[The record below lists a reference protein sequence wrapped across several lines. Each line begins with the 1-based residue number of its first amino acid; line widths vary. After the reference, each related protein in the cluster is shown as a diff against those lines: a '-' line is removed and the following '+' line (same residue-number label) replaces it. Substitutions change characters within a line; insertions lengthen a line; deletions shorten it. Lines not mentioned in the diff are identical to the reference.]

1 MQFTTPVDIPHTCK
15 EITYQDKILLLGSC
29 FADNMTKHL
38 QSAFFQVSS
47 NPFGTLYNPASIASC
62 LQLLQQTHDTSPAQV
77 ASSIPLARHNGLW
90 HSMLHHG
97 DFSTNSKD
105 DLMLRITQS
114 LEQGVGQLSN
124 ANVLILTWGTAW
136 VYEQNGAVVSNCHK
150 IPASQFNRRCLSVK
164 EILTLYHTILQLPLL
179 QDKHIIFT
187 VSPIRHLNDGLHAN
201 QLSKSVLL
209 LAIDQLIADLQSQQQ
224 NPSDNIQPT
233 CLDYFPSYEILLD
246 ELRDYRFYADDML
259 HPSEKAVEYIWERF
273 TQTYFSCD
281 TLMDMQ
287 SLQKLYTGLHHTPL
301 HPDTADYQRF
311 LEHISEQLRQWHSKY
326 NWIDPAQYIH
336 P

>member
-1 MQFTTPVDIPHTCK
+1 MQFTTPVDIPHACK

-29 FADNMTKHL
+29 FADNITKHL

-47 NPFGTLYNPASIASC
+47 NPFGPLYNPASIARC
-62 LQLLQQTHDTSPAQV
+62 LQLLQQTHDASPARV
-77 ASSIPLARHNGLW
+77 ASSIPLTRHNGLW

-97 DFSTNSKD
+97 EFSANNKD
-105 DLMLRITQS
+105 DLMLRISQS
-114 LEQGVGQLSN
+114 LEQGAEQLSN
-124 ANVLILTWGTAW
+124 ANVLILTFGTAW

-150 IPASQFNRRCLSVK
+150 IPASQFNRRCLSVM
-164 EILTLYHTILQLPLL
+164 EILNLCHTILQLPLL

-209 LAIDQLIADLQSQQQ
+209 LSIDQLISNLQNSPH
-224 NPSDNIQPT
+224 NPSNIIPT
-233 CLDYFPSYEILLD
+233 SCLDYFPAYEILLD

-273 TQTYFSCD
+273 TQTYFSSD
-281 TLMDMQ
+281 TFKDMQ
-287 SLQKLYTGLHHTPL
+287 SLQKLYASLHHTPL
-301 HPDTADYQRF
+301 HPDTADCQRF
-311 LEHISEQLRQWHSKY
+311 LQHLSDQLHQWHSKY
-326 NWIDPAQYIH
+326 NWIDPAHYLH
-336 P
+336 S

>member
-1 MQFTTPVDIPHTCK
+1 MQFTTPVDIPHACK

-29 FADNMTKHL
+29 FADNITKHL

-47 NPFGTLYNPASIASC
+47 NPFGTLYNPASIARC
-62 LQLLQQTHDTSPAQV
+62 LQLLQQTHDASPARV
-77 ASSIPLARHNGLW
+77 ASSIPLTRHKGLW

-97 DFSTNSKD
+97 EFSANNKD
-105 DLMLRITQS
+105 DLMLRISQS
-114 LEQGVGQLSN
+114 LEQGAEQLSN
-124 ANVLILTWGTAW
+124 ANVLILTFGTAW

-150 IPASQFNRRCLSVK
+150 IPASQFNRRCLSVM
-164 EILTLYHTILQLPLL
+164 EILNLCHTILQLPLL

-209 LAIDQLIADLQSQQQ
+209 LSIDQLISNLQNSPH
-224 NPSDNIQPT
+224 NPSNIIPT
-233 CLDYFPSYEILLD
+233 SCLDYFPAYEILLD

-273 TQTYFSCD
+273 TQTYFSSD
-281 TLMDMQ
+281 TLKDMQ
-287 SLQKLYTGLHHTPL
+287 SLQKLYASLHHTPL
-301 HPDTADYQRF
+301 HPDTADCQRF
-311 LEHISEQLRQWHSKY
+311 LQHLSDQLHQWHSKY
-326 NWIDPAQYIH
+326 NWIDPAHYLH
-336 P
+336 S

>member
-1 MQFTTPVDIPHTCK
+1 MQFTTPVDIPHACK

-29 FADNMTKHL
+29 FADNITKHL

-47 NPFGTLYNPASIASC
+47 NPFGTLYNPASIARC
-62 LQLLQQTHDTSPAQV
+62 LQLLQQTHDASPARV
-77 ASSIPLARHNGLW
+77 ASSIPLTRHNGLW

-97 DFSTNSKD
+97 EFSANNKD
-105 DLMLRITQS
+105 DLMLRISQS
-114 LEQGVGQLSN
+114 LEQGAEHLSN
-124 ANVLILTWGTAW
+124 ANVLILTFGTAW

-150 IPASQFNRRCLSVK
+150 IPASQFNRRCLSVM
-164 EILTLYHTILQLPLL
+164 EILNLCHTILQLPLL

-209 LAIDQLIADLQSQQQ
+209 LSIDQLISNLQNSPP
-224 NPSDNIQPT
+224 NPSNIIPT
-233 CLDYFPSYEILLD
+233 SCLDYFPAYEILLD

-273 TQTYFSCD
+273 TQTYFSSD
-281 TLMDMQ
+281 TLKDMQ
-287 SLQKLYTGLHHTPL
+287 SLQKLYASLHHTPL
-301 HPDTADYQRF
+301 HPDTADCQRF
-311 LEHISEQLRQWHSKY
+311 LQHLSDQLHQWHSKY
-326 NWIDPAQYIH
+326 NWIDPAHYLH
-336 P
+336 S

>member
-1 MQFTTPVDIPHTCK
+1 MQFTTPVDIPHACK
-15 EITYQDKILLLGSC
+15 EITYQDKILLFGSC
-29 FADNMTKHL
+29 FADNITKHL

-47 NPFGTLYNPASIASC
+47 NPFGTLYNPASIARC
-62 LQLLQQTHDTSPAQV
+62 LQLLQQTHEASPAQV
-77 ASSIPLARHNGLW
+77 ASSIPLTRHNGLW

-97 DFSTNSKD
+97 EFSANNKD
-105 DLMLRITQS
+105 DLMLRISQS
-114 LEQGVGQLSN
+114 LEQGAEQLSN
-124 ANVLILTWGTAW
+124 ANVLILTFGTAW

-150 IPASQFNRRCLSVK
+150 ISASQFNRRCLSVM
-164 EILTLYHTILQLPLL
+164 EILNLCHTILQLPLL

-209 LAIDQLIADLQSQQQ
+209 LSIDQLISNLQNSPH
-224 NPSDNIQPT
+224 NPSNIIPT
-233 CLDYFPSYEILLD
+233 SCLDYFPAYEILLD

-273 TQTYFSCD
+273 TQTYFSSD
-281 TLMDMQ
+281 TLKDMQ

-301 HPDTADYQRF
+301 HPDTADCQRF
-311 LEHISEQLRQWHSKY
+311 LQHLSDQLHQWHSKY
-326 NWIDPAQYIH
+326 NWIDPAHYLH
-336 P
+336 S